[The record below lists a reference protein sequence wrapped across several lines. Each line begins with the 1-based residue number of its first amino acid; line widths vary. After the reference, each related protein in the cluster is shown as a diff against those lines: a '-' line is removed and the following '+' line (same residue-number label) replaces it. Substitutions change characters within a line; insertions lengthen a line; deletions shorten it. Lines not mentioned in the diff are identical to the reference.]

1 MTSAQRSA
9 VVSPA
14 NGLMV
19 YDITTNSFWY
29 YNSSAWTQL
38 NDGGGSFSLPYAG
51 SDASAESFKITNSLS
66 GGIAVYGKATNTN
79 PNSVGVL
86 GEGTGGSSVGVR
98 AKNTSGYAIYAD
110 ATPTAALSPVIY
122 GLSNSATMGV
132 GVFGESN
139 GVSGKGV
146 YGETLA
152 GIGVEGYANNA
163 GSIAVK
169 GNSLAGTGVKAYS
182 FSGTALDVEGNLKI
196 AGGNTNPTAGGI
208 LTSDASGNA
217 VWKKSK
223 VGFVSLNTSN
233 STSLNDYVWTYITGL
248 NEIYDAGNDFNPTGS
263 PTDPDTF
270 IAPVSGFYQLCGSYN
285 LFYSSSIYNIENC
298 ELRFVI
304 NGTAGLEHNQYGT
317 WNSSATSFSGI
328 DISELI
334 HLNAGDKVKVQARQ
348 SNDGDAAIG
357 FYDKRFSGTLLF
369 AD

>member
-1 MTSAQRSA
+1 
-9 VVSPA
+9 
-14 NGLMV
+14 
-19 YDITTNSFWY
+19 
-29 YNSSAWTQL
+29 
-38 NDGGGSFSLPYAG
+38 
-51 SDASAESFKITNSLS
+51 
-66 GGIAVYGKATNTN
+66 
-79 PNSVGVL
+79 
-86 GEGTGGSSVGVR
+86 
-98 AKNTSGYAIYAD
+98 
-110 ATPTAALSPVIY
+110 
-122 GLSNSATMGV
+122 MGV

-233 STSLNDYVWTYITGL
+233 STSLNDYVWTYMTGF

-270 IAPVSGFYQLCGSYN
+270 IAPVSGFYQLSGSYN
-285 LFYSSSIYNIENC
+285 LSYSSTVYNIESC
-298 ELRFVI
+298 DLRFVI
-304 NGTAGLEHNQYGT
+304 NGIAGLEHTHDGAWIT
-317 WNSSATSFSGI
+317 SVISFSGI
-328 DISELI
+328 EANELI

-348 SNDGDAAIG
+348 YNGGDDALS